1 MEKANTPQGIP
12 IGDSDLEDPWNVWY
26 SELAQKSGGL
36 TLKVDQILESTRSEY
51 QRIEV
56 FQNQLF
62 GKLLALYGS
71 LMVADGDNN
80 AYNEMLA
87 HVPLF
92 CHPSPK
98 QALII
103 GGGDCGCLTE
113 VLKHPEV
120 EQCTMCELDEK
131 VVQTART
138 HFPELTKGVDDP
150 RANMLYQDGKV
161 FVEEGSEKYDV
172 ILLDLSDPVG
182 PAADLFQKPFH
193 QKVYDRLNDDG
204 ILVAQSESPYFNKE
218 IVRAMY
224 ANLKSIFPIVR
235 MYFCFMPIYP
245 SGFWSFAF
253 CSKKYDPIQDFDRAR
268 WDNLGLTTRYYN
280 AEAHV
285 GAFQLPQFCR
295 NLVD

>member
-1 MEKANTPQGIP
+1 MDKAETPQGIP
-12 IGDSDLEDPWNVWY
+12 IGDTDLEDPWNVWY
-26 SELAQKSGGL
+26 SELAQKAGGL
-36 TLKVDQILESTRSEY
+36 TLKIDQILESTRSDY

-56 FQNQLF
+56 FQNRLF

-92 CHPSPK
+92 AHPAPK
-98 QALII
+98 EVLII

-120 EQCTMCELDEK
+120 NRCTMCELDEM
-131 VVQTART
+131 VVKTSQK

-150 RANMLYQDGKV
+150 RANLLFQDGKR
-161 FVEEGSEKYDV
+161 FIEEGTEKYDV

-193 QKVYDRLNDDG
+193 QKVYDRLNNDG

-224 ANLKSIFPIVR
+224 ANLRSIFPIVR
-235 MYFCFMPIYP
+235 MYFSFMPIYP

-253 CSKKYDPIQDFDRAR
+253 CSKKYDPIEDFDQAR
-268 WDNLGLTTRYYN
+268 WQRLGLSTKYYN
-280 AEAHV
+280 AEAHG

-295 NLVD
+295 ELVG